1 MGIALQ
7 WGGLAPSSI
16 GSRVGQVQCASAT
29 GSSVTGSPYII
40 AIRRLTSSVVKVA
53 LATVIPMPVVL
64 SPADV
69 DNWQGYFDSRAKESA
84 LCNLVEIGFDLP
96 FHAFSAR

>member
-1 MGIALQ
+1 MGIARKR
-7 WGGLAPSSI
+7 GDLAPSSI

-53 LATVIPMPVVL
+53 LATVNQMQVLL
-64 SPADV
+64 SPCV
-69 DNWQGYFDSRAKESA
+69 GGMS
-84 LCNLVEIGFDLP
+84 LVVILLAVKRVP
-96 FHAFSAR
+96 